1 MDLLICGAH
10 HQKWDIKGL
19 IPLKKNHYQY
29 HNYINFVEYHRA
41 DGVLQA
47 GPRLLPRQQG
57 SAVSV

>member
-10 HQKWDIKGL
+10 HQKWDIKGW
-19 IPLKKNHYQY
+19 ITLKNRYQY
-29 HNYINFVEYHRA
+29 HNYINFVEYSRT

-47 GPRLLPRQQG
+47 GPRLLPRQQS